1 MLHCHFVVIEFD
13 RKLGFATS
21 DGNLE
26 FVVCTPVTQRPFAKV
41 QIILQKF
48 CSSREPS
55 DVVAGSLTF
64 NRQFAN

>member
-1 MLHCHFVVIEFD
+1 MLHCHFAVIEFD

-41 QIILQKF
+41 QIILQKT
-48 CSSREPS
+48 CSSSEPG
-55 DVVAGSLTF
+55 DVVAGSLILDT
-64 NRQFAN
+64 QFAN